1 MKKWNIVFWS
11 QVTVEPG
18 VEKDWEGFFKEVK
31 AIEFT
36 KSVKWV
42 KMVDVVKNETFQ
54 GGCGWEWDIS
64 GRGSS
69 VGEALR

>member
-18 VEKDWEGFFKEVK
+18 VEKDWEGFCKEVK

-36 KSVKWV
+36 K
-42 KMVDVVKNETFQ
+42 
-54 GGCGWEWDIS
+54 C
-64 GRGSS
+64 
-69 VGEALR
+69 